1 MIQGELKQKLDKFI
15 QKYYLNK
22 LLRGSIYFLGFGLL
36 YFFLISLFEY
46 FGHFNQKVRLALLV
60 ALVGGLG
67 INLVF
72 NILLPLAG
80 LFRMGKHLT
89 YEQAAKLIG
98 KFFPEIDD
106 KIVNTLELG
115 NISEG
120 ESSLVKASI
129 EQRISS
135 FRPLIFSKAINFRE
149 SLKYWPILVVPV
161 VIFVFVALT
170 GNWKLISESSN
181 RIVSFNEDF
190 IAKAPFRFV
199 ILNKNLDAEEGE
211 TYTVE
216 VAFEGSIIPES
227 AEFITSNSNG
237 RLTRNEEGIFT
248 YSIEGIKENL
258 KFRIQANGFSSEEY
272 EIEVIPVPRIKSFLI
287 EVVPPKY
294 TGQAPF
300 FESKSI
306 QDIPEGSKVHWDL
319 KTTSADSAKLVSS
332 DSSFSFDNIGDGVF
346 GLDRVLLKSLE
357 YKIVSK
363 NQRIERE
370 SGGNNRINIIKDQYP
385 EIAVKVDMDSL
396 VENLVYYRAF
406 AADDYGFSKLI
417 MVLKSGDKVLRQEN
431 IQISNFNADAQE
443 LAGVFDLNEV
453 SNIESKVSLSF
464 QLWDNDG
471 VNGPK
476 MSRSK
481 TFDIKLL
488 DDKQRKQKIEEQ
500 YESYFSNKE
509 ELNKANDEILE
520 ELERLRQK
528 LMNQKKS
535 SWKDKERVEQLLE
548 KQKAIEKK
556 RQELNKKR
564 EELQKKEKEPKVEN
578 EDLKKK
584 EEQIEKIKEDP
595 KQKELQKLLEE
606 VSKLMEKFDL
616 EKLTE
621 KMEEIQKA
629 SEENQRKEERL
640 DELMKDL
647 KFKKD
652 VLKTAEKLEEL
663 AEKMEELSEKEDEDG
678 SEQEEQDKVEEEFE
692 EVKKELEKLEEEN
705 EDFKK
710 ENEDKKMEESEE
722 DVKEEMKKSSEE
734 MEKSEQKKANENQK
748 KAAEKMQ
755 EMSQK
760 MMQSMMQMEGEK
772 LEEDM
777 KTLRQIL
784 ENLEILSF
792 DVEKLSEL
800 SKLSKKSDPLYRK
813 LLRDQ
818 KHLMDGVKIIEDS
831 LVALGKRVPAIEE
844 MVYEELE
851 AINENLDASISHL
864 QERQGAQSAGKQQ
877 FAMTAANNLALFLDR
892 ALRNM
897 QAQAQSQ
904 QQGSGS
910 CTKPGSGK
918 PSPSNMKKLQNELGK
933 KMGKNMKGKK
943 KGKGKPG
950 ESGKPEGRGG
960 KEIVEMLSRQEQIRG
975 QLEDYKKNL
984 EEAGEGGNGDL
995 AKAIEEMEKIED
1007 DLLNNNLSL
1016 ETLERVKEIESKLL
1030 EFEKAEQE
1038 REQDEKRESKS
1049 SDDLEQLYKKE
1060 REEYLREKLKEYE
1073 SIIYAPLN
1081 LKKYYQ
1087 KQSNQYLN
1095 RF

>member
-46 FGHFNQKVRLALLV
+46 FGHFNQNVRLVLLV

-67 INLVF
+67 ANLVF
-72 NILLPLAG
+72 NILVPLGG
-80 LFRMGKHLT
+80 LLRLGRHLS
-89 YEQAAKLIG
+89 YENAAKLIG

-120 ESSLVKASI
+120 ESSLVNASI
-129 EQRISS
+129 EQKISS
-135 FRPLIFSKAINFRE
+135 FRPLIFSNAVNFKE
-149 SLKYWPILVVPV
+149 SLKYWPVLVVPM
-161 VIFVFVALT
+161 VIFAFVGLS
-170 GNWKLISESSN
+170 GNWKLIAESSN

-190 IAKAPFRFV
+190 IPEAPFRFV
-199 ILNKNLDAEEGE
+199 ILNENLDAEEGE
-211 TYTVE
+211 NYTVE
-216 VAFEGSIIPES
+216 VAFEGNIIPES
-227 AEFITSNSNG
+227 AEFLTEKING
-237 RLTRNEEGIFT
+237 RLTRNAEGIFS
-248 YSIEGIKENL
+248 YSIEGIKENQ
-258 KFRIQANGFSSEEY
+258 KFRIRANGFSSEEF
-272 EIEVIPVPRIKSFLI
+272 EILVIPVPKIKSFLI

-294 TGQAPF
+294 TGQTPF

-306 QDIPEGSKVHWDL
+306 LDIPEGSKVHWDL
-319 KTTSADSAKLVSS
+319 KTVSANSATMVSS
-332 DSSFSFDNIGDGVF
+332 DTSYAFKNVGDGVF
-346 GLDRVLLKSLE
+346 SLDKLLLKSLE

-363 NQRIERE
+363 NDKVKRE
-370 SGGNNRINIIKDQYP
+370 SGGSNRINIIKDQFP
-385 EIAVKVDMDSL
+385 EISVKVDMDSL

-406 AADDYGFSKLI
+406 AADDYGFSKLN
-417 MVLKSGDKVLRQEN
+417 MTVKNGDKILLQKR
-431 IQISNFNADAQE
+431 IQLANTKADAQE
-443 LAGVFDLNEV
+443 LAGVVDLNEI
-453 SNIESKVSLSF
+453 SNIENKVSLSF

-481 TFDIKLL
+481 SFDIRLL
-488 DDKQRKQKIEEQ
+488 DEKERKQKIEEQ
-500 YESYFSNKE
+500 YESYFSNKD
-509 ELNKANDEILE
+509 ELNKANEEILE

-556 RQELNKKR
+556 RRELNKQR
-564 EELQKKEKEPKVEN
+564 EELQKKDKDPKTEN

-584 EEQIEKIKEDP
+584 EEQIDKIKEDP
-595 KQKELQKLLEE
+595 KQKELEKLLEE
-606 VSKLMEKFDL
+606 VSKLMEKLDL
-616 EKLTE
+616 EKLTQ

-640 DELMKDL
+640 DDLMKDL
-647 KFKKD
+647 KFKRD
-652 VLKTAEKLEEL
+652 VLKAAEKLEEL
-663 AEKMEELSEKEDEDG
+663 AEKMEELAQKENEEG
-678 SEQEEQDKVEEEFE
+678 KENEEQDKVEKEFD

-705 EDFKK
+705 KDFKM
-710 ENEDKKMEESEE
+710 ENEEKEMEESAEE
-722 DVKEEMKKSSEE
+722 VKEEMKKSSQE
-734 MEKSEQKKANENQK
+734 MQKSEDKKANESQK

-755 EMSQK
+755 EMSEK

-792 DVEKLSEL
+792 DVETLSEL
-800 SKLSKKSDPLYRK
+800 SKQSQKSDPLYRK

-818 KHLMDGVKIIEDS
+818 KHLMDGAKIIEDS

-844 MVYEELE
+844 TVYEELK
-851 AINENLDASISHL
+851 AINENLESSIGHL
-864 QERQGAQSAGKQQ
+864 QERQGGQSAGKQQ
-877 FAMTAANNLALFLDR
+877 FAMTAANNLALLLDK

-897 QAQAQSQ
+897 QAQSLSQ
-904 QQGSGS
+904 KSGSGS
-910 CTKPGSGK
+910 CSKPGSGK
-918 PSPSNMKKLQNELGK
+918 PSPGNMKKMQNELGK
-933 KMGKNMKGKK
+933 KMGEKMKGNK
-943 KGKGKPG
+943 KGEGKPG
-950 ESGKPEGRGG
+950 KAEGRNG

-975 QLEDYKKNL
+975 QLEEYKKNM
-984 EEAGEGGNGDL
+984 EEAGESGNGDL
-995 AKAIEEMEKIED
+995 AKAIEEMKKIEE
-1007 DLLNNNLSL
+1007 DLMNDNLSL
-1016 ETLERVKEIESKLL
+1016 ESLERVKEIESKLL
-1030 EFEKAEQE
+1030 EFEKAELE

-1060 REEYLREKLKEYE
+1060 RDDYLREKRKEYE

-1081 LKKYYQ
+1081 LKNYYQ

-1095 RF
+1095 RL